1 MFYKSGFSASLF
13 LTVVFMFLSFI
24 QPDNAIAVDTMA
36 IKEIKKIS
44 DSLNIA
50 KEEYSIAVKDKKI
63 VSNDEYN
70 EAILFLE
77 QTQKSLLNL
86 SSMSSGFDQSA
97 FEKAKN
103 NINLIDTQIKAKE
116 DPKLIL
122 EQVKLTDQSLE
133 NLAKVSLKE
142 FPLKI
147 PSLNNGRKIYEQ
159 NCATCHGVKGLG
171 DGPSAATLN
180 PKPVKF
186 HDEEFI
192 HSTSPY
198 TFYRAIKN
206 GIPGTAMPAWD
217 YQLSL
222 QEKWD
227 VIRYIRSFVQKPN
240 NNKELLDQVNMN
252 NISNYKSLQD
262 IAFTSDKSDIE
273 IVELLKNNQKF
284 ANLKDEDLITVVNYI
299 RDEKTIISQ
308 TNQSQELSKSEYLE
322 QKINEIKGLLSDSKQ
337 SYQSDN
343 NKDAIDKS
351 IAAYLAFE
359 PLERELGAKD
369 TELARK
375 LELNFNSLKGF
386 YSTKNNNQKI
396 ESIIKEIETGLADTK
411 NILTKEN
418 DGLALLFQS
427 LFLILREGFEAIIII
442 MALIA
447 FIKKSSNDRNLLKN
461 LYYGIGL
468 GVLASIV
475 TAFILETILQK
486 SNFSKEFLEGFTI
499 LLAAAML
506 FYVSHWLISK
516 TQSDQWQKFIR
527 TTLSSA
533 LSNKN
538 QLAIVSV
545 GFLSVYREGF
555 ETILFYKALYSTS
568 SNANMISLGL
578 VLGCI
583 ALAVI
588 SVLFY
593 KFSVKIPIRE
603 FFFVTGLLLYYM
615 VFSFVGKGLHEFQ
628 EGNILSITALNFIP
642 EIDLIGLYPTMETV
656 TAQIIILLAWIFAVI
671 YSFKEKSEKITE
683 KT

>member
-1 MFYKSGFSASLF
+1 MFYKKGFSASLF
-13 LTVVFMFLSFI
+13 LAVVFMFLSFI
-24 QPDNAIAVDTMA
+24 QPDNAIAIDTMA

-50 KEEYSIAVKDKKI
+50 KEEYSIAVKDKKV

-70 EAILFLE
+70 EAVLFLE

-86 SSMSSGFDQSA
+86 SSMLSGFDRSA
-97 FEKAKN
+97 FEKVKEN
-103 NINLIDTQIKAKE
+103 VNLIDKQIKTKE
-116 DPKLIL
+116 DPQLMN

-142 FPLKI
+142 FPLKA

-159 NCATCHGVKGLG
+159 NCATCHGIKGLG
-171 DGPSAATLN
+171 DGPSAAVLN

-192 HSTSPY
+192 YSTSPY

-240 NNKELLDQVNMN
+240 NKDLLAQVNTD
-252 NISNYKSLQD
+252 NISNYKSFQD
-262 IAFTSDKSDIE
+262 ITFTSDKSDLE
-273 IVELLKNNQKF
+273 LAELLKNNQKF

-308 TNQSQELSKSEYLE
+308 TNHTQELSKSEYLD
-322 QKINEIKGLLSDSKQ
+322 QRINEIKGLLSSSKQ
-337 SYQSDN
+337 IYQSDN
-343 NKDAIDKS
+343 NKEAVDKS

-386 YSTKNNNQKI
+386 YSTKSNDQKI
-396 ESIIKEIETGLADTK
+396 DSIIKEIETGLADTK
-411 NILTKEN
+411 NILTREN

-447 FIKKSSNDRNLLKN
+447 FIKKSSQDGNLLRN

-499 LLAAAML
+499 LLAAGML

-568 SNANMISLGL
+568 VNGNMISLGL
-578 VLGCI
+578 ILGCI

-628 EGNILSITALNFIP
+628 EGNILSITGLNFIP

-656 TAQIIILLAWIFAVI
+656 TAQIIVLLAWIFAVI